1 MIRFPAP
8 ARNSTCSF
16 YRQRSNSCKRRLQ
29 SLFLG
34 LVERAAHDC
43 AAGAPHVAQ
52 PTPRAAPGAP
62 RIVVRQPIISRPIHN
77 PTATDVRFR
86 VAPGATIKMSTFR
99 AKYGWLGID
108 ITARLLEHATETA
121 DSLSAKN
128 VDLPSGDHS
137 ITVSISD
144 SAGRTGSRVLRLS
157 VVK

>member
-1 MIRFPAP
+1 VNRILRATAFAFALPVLAGAQA
-8 ARNSTCSF
+8 ARGEWPRITPEEET
-16 YRQRSNSCKRRLQ
+16 RD
-29 SLFLG
+29 
-34 LVERAAHDC
+34 AA
-43 AAGAPHVAQ
+43 APHVAQ

-77 PTATDVRFR
+77 PTAIDVRFR
-86 VAPGATIKMSTFR
+86 AAPGATIKMSTFR
-99 AKYGWLGID
+99 AKYGWLEID

-128 VDLPSGDHS
+128 VDLPLGDHS

-144 SAGRTGSRVLRLS
+144 SAGRTGSRALRLS